1 MLMVFQSGMRAVQ
14 VTSMSRTIRSDGR
27 TPQIHSFWAMNSFSM
42 SFWIVPRSFSGP
54 IPRRSAATT

>member
-1 MLMVFQSGMRAVQ
+1 MR
-14 VTSMSRTIRSDGR
+14 RWGR

-42 SFWIVPRSFSGP
+42 SFWVVPPSESAA